1 MSGCFLESEVEEAAL
16 TGRTVPSLE
25 TVFSLSR
32 DRFSVE
38 RISLETVFSLRRFS

>member
-25 TVFSLSR
+25 TVFL
-32 DRFSVE
+32 
-38 RISLETVFSLRRFS
+38 SLENAILLRESLWRQFFL